1 VGIIPKIVLRSLL
14 LAAIV
19 SGCCLLLVSSE
30 ARAGAPRV
38 VAFVYLDSIAVT
50 ANCADLITPK
60 RIDMLENG
68 YPLSFVLSV
77 SLLEHQK
84 IWSDIL
90 VAKANSRFRI
100 VLRNWDGMLEFEL
113 SDFNQTITSQILES
127 MDDVIQELEDRLFT
141 TLSPISDLDDSKEFY
156 LVVNV
161 EYRNLTFEDV
171 KSADR
176 WLRDGGDSAG
186 DSSRHDEKS
195 VGEEVLGFLWNIAG
209 LKAENERISGEKF
222 RLSDLRRGK

>member
-1 VGIIPKIVLRSLL
+1 MGIVPKVVLRSIL
-14 LAAIV
+14 LAAVV
-19 SGCCLLLVSSE
+19 SGCCLLLISSE

-38 VAFVYLDSIAVT
+38 AAFVYLDSLAVT
-50 ANCADLITPK
+50 VDCAELITPK

-77 SLLEHQK
+77 SLLEHQR

-90 VAKANSRFRI
+90 VAKVNSRFRI

-113 SDFNQTITSQILES
+113 SDFCHTVTSQILES

-141 TLSPISDLDDSKEFY
+141 TLVRISDLDDSKEFY

-171 KSADR
+171 KAADR
-176 WLRDGGDSAG
+176 WLSDGGGSVG
-186 DSSRHDEKS
+186 DSSRNDEKS
-195 VGEEVLGFLWNIAG
+195 VGEEVLGFLWDIAG
-209 LKAENERISGEKF
+209 LKAENERISGDRF